1 MLKMSDL
8 QEKVRKWFPKAK
20 IVTQESIEI
29 RNSEIGGLDNMIVQ
43 LSKVDAVLTRGK
55 GFVGKKVPPQVL
67 KYGLKNS
74 TNVFI
79 FKKMF
84 EKVRNKENP
93 SASTFGKNWLY
104 ETEFELPGMLKWSIV
119 TKESKMIEST
129 PILNTLTMLQEKNLE
144 LEMDLR
150 KLENDAKSIPMQKV
164 GQNLYGVV
172 LASVGGGIPKI
183 EEAFLTP
190 EYEDEHK
197 DEAEYIVELKQEI
210 IKQTTIV
217 EGLLPIHEKEKD
229 VSMIPMHEAIVEKF
243 EETKS
248 HVHEKYGTKYQET
261 FQVCLDKIKYILKKI
276 LNVLQEPT
284 LNRLLL
290 EELNH

>member
-8 QEKVRKWFPKAK
+8 QEKVKKWFPKAK

-29 RNSEIGGLDNMIVQ
+29 RKSEVGGLDNMIIQ
-43 LSKVDAVLTRGK
+43 LSKVDAVLTQGK
-55 GFVGKKVPPQVL
+55 GFIGKKVPPQVL

-84 EKVRNKENP
+84 EKLRNKDNP
-93 SASTFGKNWLY
+93 SASTFGKNWLF

-119 TKESKMIEST
+119 TTESKMIEST

-150 KLENDAKSIPMQKV
+150 KLENDPKSIPMQKV

-183 EEAFLTP
+183 EEAFLTR

-197 DEAEYIVELKQEI
+197 DEADFLKELKQEI
-210 IKQTTIV
+210 IKQTKIV
-217 EGLLPIHEKEKD
+217 EGLLPIHNKYKD
-229 VSMIPMHEAIVEKF
+229 DAMVPMHEAIVEKF
-243 EETKS
+243 EETKLD
-248 HVHEKYGTKYQET
+248 VHAKYGTVYEDT
-261 FQVCLDKIKYILKKI
+261 FK
-276 LNVLQEPT
+276 EPT
-284 LNRLLL
+284 LNRMLLK
-290 EELNH
+290 ELNR